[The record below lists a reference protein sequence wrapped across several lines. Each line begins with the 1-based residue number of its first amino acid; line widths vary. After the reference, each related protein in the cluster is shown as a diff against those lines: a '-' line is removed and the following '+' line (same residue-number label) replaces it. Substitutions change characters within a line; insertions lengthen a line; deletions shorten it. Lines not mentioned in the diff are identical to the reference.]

1 MRESSFIGRVYNFYK
16 PEFFVTD
23 QNMYQNEGNK
33 LFEKIHVYNLIK
45 SPFFYTF
52 TFCLQTEHPDV
63 IGDIRGQGLLW
74 TIDIIKD
81 RFRRLPSPRIA
92 TNLMIMLKDD
102 KILIGTTGEFRNIL
116 LFSPPLCFTV
126 ENCTT

>member
-1 MRESSFIGRVYNFYK
+1 
-16 PEFFVTD
+16 
-23 QNMYQNEGNK
+23 
-33 LFEKIHVYNLIK
+33 
-45 SPFFYTF
+45 
-52 TFCLQTEHPDV
+52 LQAEHPDV

-81 RFRRLPSPRIA
+81 RLRRLPSPRIA